1 MPRALIFVTVLI
13 ASAVGFAPS
22 AVARRAVVS
31 TRLAAQNVNVN
42 ILPVRN
48 SFSNFRGAR
57 AARSESRLPPPAA
70 QTHLAGNFTVDA
82 DRDVIAPVLETIA
95 LRYAEYAASGSD
107 AWDATLDVHNRCA
120 ANTTTAAAITTANT
134 TTSNTAA
141 TNNTTTTR
149 KILLIYENTP
159 PPK

>member
-1 MPRALIFVTVLI
+1 MPRALIFVTILI

-57 AARSESRLPPPAA
+57 AARSESRLPPPTA
-70 QTHLAGNFTVDA
+70 QTHLAGNFTVGNVAQMAA
-82 DRDVIAPVLETIA
+82 DECELVMNESGEYDQAALDRCRDIASLSFLTGDE
-95 LRYAEYAASGSD
+95 REQSY
-107 AWDATLDVHNRCA
+107 
-120 ANTTTAAAITTANT
+120 
-134 TTSNTAA
+134 
-141 TNNTTTTR
+141 
-149 KILLIYENTP
+149 
-159 PPK
+159 

>member
-1 MPRALIFVTVLI
+1 MPRALILVTVLI

-57 AARSESRLPPPAA
+57 AARSESRLPPPTARRP
-70 QTHLAGNFTVDA
+70 AGNFTVGNVAQMAA
-82 DRDVIAPVLETIA
+82 DECELVMNESGEYDQAAP
-95 LRYAEYAASGSD
+95 
-107 AWDATLDVHNRCA
+107 
-120 ANTTTAAAITTANT
+120 TAAA
-134 TTSNTAA
+134 TSALSFYRRRA
-141 TNNTTTTR
+141 R
-149 KILLIYENTP
+149 AELLAREGGRRGRERARRGSRRMIRM
-159 PPK
+159 